1 MKRPM
6 ILVTALMAFLLVMS
20 MGFPV
25 LGADTIKVG
34 VIGPMNFVQGQGHWN
49 GALMAQDEINAAG

>member
-20 MGFPV
+20 IGFPA
-25 LGADTIKVG
+25 LGADTIKNRCHWSHAICAG
-34 VIGPMNFVQGQGHWN
+34 QTPLERRAHGP
-49 GALMAQDEINAAG
+49 